1 MLGLKVSPVFPIQ
14 RPGSSCLSFLGL
26 SGLPFCHQANF
37 MSGSQGYGAARE
49 TSSCTE
55 GEHWGNP
62 PCPCPSGTC
71 SAGEGGEAR
80 AKLKVRNIQRQRQ
93 PGDNQSRGSRQ
104 SKAKAASFLSEAPPT
119 KCRDTMYLYSIF
131 PPHCNFIFV
140 TMYMSV

>member
-1 MLGLKVSPVFPIQ
+1 MFNPMTPPQVNSYSEPCCL
-14 RPGSSCLSFLGL
+14 RPLHSQGVPSMGTEGL

-93 PGDNQSRGSRQ
+93 PGDS
-104 SKAKAASFLSEAPPT
+104 SKNTPSPSGPPN
-119 KCRDTMYLYSIF
+119 MAVG
-131 PPHCNFIFV
+131 N
-140 TMYMSV
+140 MSVLLGSLPGETQFLNSSA